1 MSKKLKKE
9 EQPSEDDLEQYLKE
23 MEDLKTDFSDLEEL
37 DIEELQEMQD
47 AISKVRDSEKSTNN
61 EKKIVSEQ
69 ISIPEE
75 EYSEVK
81 NVMLTDFSDLDEID
95 FEELKEM
102 KQAIE
107 TVKQEE
113 AQTVTDKG
121 QETQKSMDISSE
133 LEEKIKQ
140 ELEKKKEIER
150 EEIVTPEKFLEYIKS
165 KRDKI
170 WYHALWYITFKTEDQ
185 IASKELLYDEIKY
198 ATSKSAIDPIP
209 EHQFYFGLGYLLR
222 LSLNDK
228 KIIRYMSGGKFK
240 INASVKEL
248 KELFAQAGDP
258 ISKRPIL
265 EEEKKKKMFKDFLKE
280 DFLDI

>member
-1 MSKKLKKE
+1 MSKEHKKE

-47 AISKVRDSEKSTNN
+47 AISKVRDSEKSINN
-61 EKKIVSEQ
+61 EKKIVTEHDL
-69 ISIPEE
+69 IPEK

-81 NVMLTDFSDLDEID
+81 DAMLTDFSDLDEID

-113 AQTVTDKG
+113 AQTITDKS
-121 QETQKSMDISSE
+121 QKTQKSMDLSLEI
-133 LEEKIKQ
+133 EEKIKQ
-140 ELEKKKEIER
+140 ELEKKKESER
-150 EEIVTPEKFLEYIKS
+150 EEIVTPEKFLDYIKN

-185 IASKELLYDEIKY
+185 IASKELLYDEIKH

-240 INASVKEL
+240 INVGVKEL
-248 KELFAQAGDP
+248 RELFAQAGDP
-258 ISKRPIL
+258 ISNRPIL
-265 EEEKKKKMFKDFLKE
+265 EEEKKKKMFKDFLK
-280 DFLDI
+280 DNFLDI

>member
-1 MSKKLKKE
+1 MSKEHKKK

-37 DIEELQEMQD
+37 DINELQEMQD
-47 AISKVRDSEKSTNN
+47 AISKVRNSEKSTNN
-61 EKKIVSEQ
+61 EK
-69 ISIPEE
+69 

-81 NVMLTDFSDLDEID
+81 DAMLTDFSDLDEID

-113 AQTVTDKG
+113 AQTITGKR
-121 QETQKSMDISSE
+121 QETQKSMDVSSE

-140 ELEKKKEIER
+140 ELEKKKEIEQV
-150 EEIVTPEKFLEYIKS
+150 EIVTPEKFLDYIKS

-185 IASKELLYDEIKY
+185 IASKKLLYDELKDV
-198 ATSKSAIDPIP
+198 TSKSAIDPIP

-240 INASVKEL
+240 INVGVKEL
-248 KELFAQAGDP
+248 KGLFAQAGDP
-258 ISKRPIL
+258 ISNRPIL
-265 EEEKKKKMFKDFLKE
+265 EEEKKKKMFKDFLKD
-280 DFLDI
+280 DFLDL